1 MKIIRIASAILVCL
15 AMTHSVAAQNSRRT
29 KVRFNAPVE
38 IPSYDA
44 KSGVMSLPP
53 GEYMFQLADSSSSRH
68 IVRVTDATGKKVYS
82 MIMTIPDYR
91 LNATSKTVMYL
102 GERPAGSP
110 AALKSWFYPGENTGE
125 RFIYP
130 KAKAQAL
137 AAEVKQ
143 PVPSRDAAGPGATH
157 EVVPVQT
164 ATRAQGRVATPAG
177 VQVQTP
183 ARTEV
188 PYHPKLFE
196 PLDAGDSAGVEG
208 EAVQLASAAGGA
220 TLPKTASNVYG
231 VGLAGLLLLGAGLA
245 VRRSAFLGSRA

>member
-1 MKIIRIASAILVCL
+1 MKIIRIAAAVLVCL

-137 AAEVKQ
+137 AAEIKQ
-143 PVPSRDAAGPGATH
+143 PVPSRDAAGP
-157 EVVPVQT
+157 
-164 ATRAQGRVATPAG
+164 VATTDV

-183 ARTEV
+183 TRTEV
-188 PYHPKLFE
+188 AYDPKLFE
-196 PLDAGDSAGVEG
+196 PVDAGDSAGVEG

-245 VRRSAFLGSRA
+245 FRRTAYLGSRT